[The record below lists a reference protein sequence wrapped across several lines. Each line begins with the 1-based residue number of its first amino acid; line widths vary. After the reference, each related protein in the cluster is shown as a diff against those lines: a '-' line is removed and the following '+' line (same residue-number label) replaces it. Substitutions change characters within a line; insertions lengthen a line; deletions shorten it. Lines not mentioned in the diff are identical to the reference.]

1 MRRTPH
7 ARSRDCRY
15 AQVTSATAPQR
26 ESTYGRHQY
35 FPFSFEPAARR
46 AHAGSA
52 VAPAHQRLSRNM
64 YLVRSA
70 TKLVRSVLDG
80 ADIKPLHDLI
90 QRAEAWCSDV
100 DDVLAAAGQAVLDEM
115 GSVSRAALHDAVRR
129 VAQIERDA
137 FAGVRRDMDG
147 SLRTAYAG

>member
-1 MRRTPH
+1 MYQLANDGYPVDRT
-7 ARSRDCRY
+7 RLFIQSC
-15 AQVTSATAPQR
+15 TSMLPTA
-26 ESTYGRHQY
+26 E
-35 FPFSFEPAARR
+35 
-46 AHAGSA
+46 
-52 VAPAHQRLSRNM
+52 NM
-64 YLVRSA
+64 NLVRSA